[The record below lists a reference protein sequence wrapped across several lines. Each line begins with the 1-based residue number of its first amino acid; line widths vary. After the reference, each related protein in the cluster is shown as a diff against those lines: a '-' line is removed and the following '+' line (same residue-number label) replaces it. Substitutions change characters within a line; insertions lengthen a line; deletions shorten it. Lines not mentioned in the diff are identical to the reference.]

1 MKRTLLFTSLALL
14 GASIGFAQQNKKT
27 FSISGDGSN
36 DFVWMNIRQVDLSNG
51 QVVKTLFDRNHSQF
65 SLTDINTQQV
75 VTHKTFVGISSTT
88 ASDFP
93 TGSFVAAAAY
103 DQKMGRLFF
112 APMKMAALRW
122 LDLRDASDVAQFY
135 TMSPAAFKQ
144 ADPTDEANS
153 ISRMAI
159 AANGNGYALTNDANH
174 FYQFTTG
181 KKPEVIDLGSLTDAE
196 KNGGNSIHNKCS
208 SWGGDMIADAF
219 GKLYVISANHY
230 VYQIDISN
238 RIATYLG
245 SIQGLPAS
253 FTTNAA
259 AVNDDGDIVVSS
271 ANQWNGYFKFNIKE
285 LKAVKIEGSE
295 SKYNASDFANA
306 NLLLQKEADAA
317 AMLATG
323 SGSLSPWAPAAD
335 SKIFPNPVTQH
346 SFSVLMD
353 NQPEGKYLVI
363 LSDLAGRSFLTKE
376 MSNVSKGSTSTIKVQ
391 LSSQLAKGMYWVKVM
406 DQHHNVIINE
416 KIFVQ

>member
-14 GASIGFAQQNKKT
+14 GTSIGFAQQNKT
-27 FSISGDGSN
+27 TYSISGDGSN

-51 QVVKTLFDRNHSQF
+51 QVVKTLFDRNRSHF
-65 SLTDINTQQV
+65 SITDINTQQV
-75 VTHKTFVGISSTT
+75 VTHKTFIGISNMS
-88 ASDFP
+88 AQDFP
-93 TGSFVAAAAY
+93 TGSFVAATAF
-103 DQKMGRLFF
+103 DQKTGRLFF

-122 LDLRDASDVAQFY
+122 LDLRNTSDVALFY

-153 ISRMAI
+153 ISRMVI
-159 AANGNGYALTNDANH
+159 ASNGNGYALTNDGNH
-174 FYQFTTG
+174 FYQFTTT

-196 KNGGNSIHNKCS
+196 KNGSNSIHNKCS

-219 GKLYVISANHY
+219 GKLYVISANHN
-230 VYQIDISN
+230 VYQIDVDT

-245 SIQGLPAS
+245 SIQGLPAG

-259 AVNDDGDIVVSS
+259 AVNDEGDIVVSS

-285 LKAVKIEGSE
+285 LKAAKIQGSE

-323 SGSLSPWAPAAD
+323 SGSLPQWTPVAD
-335 SKIFPNPVTQH
+335 SKIYPNPVTQY

-353 NQPEGKYLVI
+353 NQPDGKYSVI
-363 LSDLAGRSFLTKE
+363 VSDLAGRPFLTKE
-376 MSNVSKGSTSTIKVQ
+376 LSNVSKGSTSTIKVQ
-391 LSSQLAKGMYWVKVM
+391 LSSQLSKGMYLVKVL
-406 DQHHNVIINE
+406 DQNHAVIINE